1 MTTQIC
7 INAATGH
14 DCLEFTR
21 IGEGPSKNW
30 RFDRVFSKTKV
41 NTNKE
46 GLPETSINS
55 VNQGLFYVNQS
66 AHGQM
71 I

>member
-7 INAATGH
+7 IDAPTGQ
-14 DCLEFTR
+14 DCLEFSR

-30 RFDRVFSKTKV
+30 HLDHVHSKSKM
-41 NTNKE
+41 NSLNE
-46 GLPETSINS
+46 SHIDPPINS
-55 VNQGLFYVNQS
+55 ENQGLFYVNMS

-71 I
+71 V

>member
-7 INAATGH
+7 INAPAGQ

-30 RFDRVFSKTKV
+30 RLDHVHTKAKM
-41 NTNKE
+41 NTSNE
-46 GLPETSINS
+46 SLVDAPINS
-55 VNQGLFYVNQS
+55 VNQGLFYVSQS
-66 AHGQM
+66 AYGQM
-71 I
+71 V

>member
-7 INAATGH
+7 IDAPTGQ
-14 DCLEFTR
+14 DCLEFSR
-21 IGEGPSKNW
+21 IGTGPSKNW
-30 RFDRVFSKTKV
+30 RLDHISSKTKMDTPNASRV
-41 NTNKE
+41 D
-46 GLPETSINS
+46 PPINS